1 MTDDC
6 TLLSIAAHRTKQYER
21 AMDAVDSLL
30 PGWLRDARSTLDAM
44 LSEWGDL
51 PIRIEGDPETTRL
64 SRLTLWDAGTVLH
77 GLEAARAHVPQ
88 TSAVCAINW
97 TPDQAG
103 PQRLEIWLAPSR
115 LAAWFSPPADMLVA
129 GSVYGDTYAL
139 SFRIAT
145 A

>member
-1 MTDDC
+1 MTDGC
-6 TLLSIAAHRTKQYER
+6 AVLSIAAHRAKQYDK
-21 AMDAVDSLL
+21 AIAAVEGLL
-30 PGWLRDARSTLDAM
+30 PGWLRDARSTRDAM
-44 LSEWGDL
+44 LAEWGDL
-51 PIRIEGDPETTRL
+51 PIRIEGDPETTWL
-64 SRLTLWDAGTVLH
+64 SRLALWDSGTVLH

-97 TPDQAG
+97 TPNQAG

-129 GSVYGDTYAL
+129 GSVDGDTYAL